1 MHNEIMNAYLLF
13 QVLEELAHTETD
25 KYAKLSPDELLLL
38 YCYQKL
44 DERDRRDILC
54 FLFEKT
60 AH

>member
-1 MHNEIMNAYLLF
+1 MHNKTMNAYILSQL
-13 QVLEELAHTETD
+13 LEELAHTEAVEYT
-25 KYAKLSPDELLLL
+25 KLPLDQRLLL

-60 AH
+60 AY

>member
-1 MHNEIMNAYLLF
+1 MNAYILSQL
-13 QVLEELAHTETD
+13 LEELAHTEAVEYT
-25 KYAKLSPDELLLL
+25 KLPLDQQLLL

-60 AH
+60 AY